1 MSVILLE
8 TGATGRKLDLKPAAD
23 EKLLQKYIVDNPSGL
38 PVEDIDEDLRLVL
51 VGKEFPAGNGFI
63 DALCV
68 DQTGALYMIE
78 TKLYRGTDNRRVLA
92 QVLDYGAGLW
102 KEYRNHTDFLASVD
116 QNAARTLKRSA
127 AQQIQKGFELNPEEA
142 DCLLTNAAQNI
153 IDGHFNF
160 IVLMDHIDETLKD
173 LFTFV
178 NANTVFA
185 IYGVEFEFY
194 GIDEGSTLAIPRL
207 HGAQTPKST
216 TRNGRGAISDEAFFE
231 QAAATVSPEIGSAL
245 RALYQFSVVE
255 ADVVKWGRGP
265 TGSFNPKFTAVS
277 PKSLYTV
284 YSDGRLY
291 VNFAWLGRTESGRMA
306 VDILAKELRT
316 MGCELPGDFRERFI
330 RIDAAWWMPRI
341 EELKKTFQC
350 ASAIVPK

>member
-8 TGATGRKLDLKPAAD
+8 AGATARKLDLKPPAD
-23 EKLLQKYIVDNPSGL
+23 EKLLQKYIVENPSGL
-38 PVEDIDEDLRLVL
+38 PVEDIDEDVRLAV

-68 DQTGALYMIE
+68 DPAGALYMIE

-102 KEYRNHTDFLASVD
+102 KEYRNRSDFLASVD
-116 QNAARTLKRSA
+116 ENAARTLKRSA
-127 AQQIQKGFELNPEEA
+127 RHEIEKQFELNSEEA

-160 IVLMDHIDETLKD
+160 IVLMDHIDENLKN

-178 NANTVFA
+178 NTNTVFS

-194 GIDEGSTLAIPRL
+194 GIDEESTLAIPRL
-207 HGAQTPKST
+207 HGAETPKST
-216 TRNGRGAISDEAFFE
+216 TRKGPGPISDETFFE
-231 QAAATVSPEIGSAL
+231 QAAHTVSPEIVSGL
-245 RALYQFSVVE
+245 RALYQFSLVE
-255 ADVVKWGRGP
+255 ADVVTWGRGP

-291 VNFAWLGRTESGRMA
+291 VNFGWLGRTESGRMA
-306 VDILAKELRT
+306 VDILAKALRT
-316 MGCELPGDFRERFI
+316 MGCELPGDFRQRFM
-330 RIDAAWWMPRI
+330 RIDAAWWAPRI
-341 EELKKTFQC
+341 EELKRTFQS
-350 ASAIVPK
+350 AGAIVPK